1 VGDSGEQDLE
11 LYTEMALNYKRQIL
25 GIFIRDVTTPLL
37 RTSASSSSLSLPCF
51 FEGNGQPTQKHGR
64 LSHLKTLRETWRGR
78 SQDQIPTLSNLSL
91 TGNKESNRKEQDLD
105 ELALNEID
113 LFSPLILTAE
123 SAGDDLEDLPP
134 RTSKTPPLPPRPHR
148 SPSSSSIHSTNSE
161 PASDFPPLPKTFSQ
175 DLRGEEQSSRVK
187 RVENWKRRL
196 ARARERL
203 TEANS
208 GVEVWTWRVGSDV
221 EKICQNLVINE
232 YKNGS

>member
-1 VGDSGEQDLE
+1 
-11 LYTEMALNYKRQIL
+11 MALNYKRQIL

-91 TGNKESNRKEQDLD
+91 AENKESTPKEQDSD
-105 ELALNEID
+105 ELTFNEID

-123 SAGDDLEDLPP
+123 SDLEDLPLRMSQTP
-134 RTSKTPPLPPRPHR
+134 PPLPPRPQR
-148 SPSSSSIHSTNSE
+148 SSSSSSIHSTTSE
-161 PASDFPPLPKTFSQ
+161 PISDFPPPPKTFSQ
-175 DLRGEEQSSRVK
+175 DLRAEEQSSRVK

-203 TEANS
+203 TQADS

-232 YKNGS
+232 YNKS